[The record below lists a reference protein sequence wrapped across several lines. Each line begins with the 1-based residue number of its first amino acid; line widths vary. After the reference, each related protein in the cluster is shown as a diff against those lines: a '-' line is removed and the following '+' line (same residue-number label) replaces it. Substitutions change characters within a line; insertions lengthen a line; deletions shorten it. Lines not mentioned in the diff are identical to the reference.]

1 MVLESLPDLLKIVNI
16 CYDSDLRMDEF
27 IPDNPSEES
36 EIMEWVNDIL
46 KELVNRKITIKT
58 HELIDIYNLL
68 FDDMKNKN
76 WEEIGTNEQIYD
88 MIIDIINDEVIG
100 KIELL
105 KRANIDDINN
115 ATLKDY
121 DYRE

>member
-1 MVLESLPDLLKIVNI
+1 
-16 CYDSDLRMDEF
+16 
-27 IPDNPSEES
+27 
-36 EIMEWVNDIL
+36 
-46 KELVNRKITIKT
+46 
-58 HELIDIYNLL
+58 
-68 FDDMKNKN
+68 
-76 WEEIGTNEQIYD
+76 
-88 MIIDIINDEVIG
+88 MIIDTINDEVIG